1 MKEWFFR
8 FAPLELFAF
17 GAGIWL
23 VAFLLYD
30 ALGINVII
38 FSCIAGQLLL
48 FLYCGIIIR
57 KLHRQANT
65 DSLTG
70 ICNRRSFISKVS
82 QALKMKFPVS
92 IMMIDI
98 DNFKRINDTYGHLAG
113 DAVLKQ
119 FAEILKSN
127 ARNTD
132 IVARLG
138 GEEFAVVLSYTCREN
153 VLKMAERLKQAI
165 DANNFFLDSG
175 TEKLTVSIGVATTTL
190 PMHIDRFF
198 KYADRAL
205 YKAKETKNAIV
216 ACETEAEA
224 AVT

>member
-8 FAPLELFAF
+8 YAPLELFAV

-30 ALGINVII
+30 AIGINIII
-38 FSCIAGQLLL
+38 FSCIIGQLLL
-48 FLYCGIIIR
+48 FFYCGIIIR

-70 ICNRRSFISKVS
+70 ICNRRFFISKVS
-82 QALKMKFPVS
+82 LFLKMKFPVS
-92 IMMIDI
+92 LMMIDI
-98 DNFKRINDTYGHLAG
+98 DNFKRINDTYGHSAG
-113 DAVLKQ
+113 DEVLKR

-127 ARNTD
+127 ARKTD

-138 GEEFAVVLSYTCREN
+138 GEEFAVVLPQTSHEN
-153 VLKMAERLKQAI
+153 VLKTAERIKQAI
-165 DANNFFLDSG
+165 DSSNIIPG
-175 TEKLTVSIGVATTTL
+175 TGSEKLTVSIGIMTTMI
-190 PMHIDRFF
+190 PIHIDSFL
-198 KYADRAL
+198 KHADRAL

-216 ACETEAEA
+216 SYEQAGIS
-224 AVT
+224 VT

>member
-8 FAPLELFAF
+8 WAPLGLFAV

-23 VAFLLYD
+23 VAFLLYNT
-30 ALGINVII
+30 LGVNVIA
-38 FSCIAGQLLL
+38 FSCMACQLLMS
-48 FLYCGIIIR
+48 LYCGLIIK

-70 ICNRRSFISKVS
+70 MCNRRSFMSKVS
-82 QALKMKFPVS
+82 MTLKAKFPVS

-113 DAVLKQ
+113 DEALKQ
-119 FAEILKSN
+119 FAQIIKRNS
-127 ARNTD
+127 RNTD

-138 GEEFAVVLSYTCREN
+138 GEEFAVVLPYTSREN
-153 VLKMAERLKQAI
+153 VLKIAERLKQAI
-165 DANNFFLDSG
+165 DSNDFILG
-175 TEKLTVSIGVATTTL
+175 CVTEKMTVSIGLATTKL
-190 PMHIDRFF
+190 PIHIDRFL
-198 KYADRAL
+198 KHADRAL

-216 ACETEAEA
+216 AYEA
-224 AVT
+224 